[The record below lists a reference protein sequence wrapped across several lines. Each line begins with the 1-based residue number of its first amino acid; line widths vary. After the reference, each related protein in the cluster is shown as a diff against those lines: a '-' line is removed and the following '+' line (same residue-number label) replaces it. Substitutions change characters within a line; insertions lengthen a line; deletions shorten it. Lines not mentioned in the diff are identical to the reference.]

1 MRLKAFFIFIFFLL
15 ICVYHLQEYTPV
27 FASDRGSYTF
37 YLGSKSSSAK
47 TVTASAVDAKKTAK
61 QLDGITGEK
70 IFFEDKTYGENYA
83 LKIVKNLNA
92 KKVFSERVENTVCE
106 YYYTPKIYCFVL
118 IKNKRVNLHVV
129 KSVHGVSV
137 ATPLV
142 FDGY

>member
-15 ICVYHLQEYTPV
+15 ICFCHLQEYTPV

-37 YLGSKSSSAK
+37 YLGSTSSSAK
-47 TVTASAVDAKKTAK
+47 FVTASAVDAKTTAK
-61 QLDGITGEK
+61 QLKDITGEK
-70 IFFEDKTYGENYA
+70 IFFEDKIYGANYA
-83 LKIVKNLNA
+83 LKTVKSLNA
-92 KKVFSERVENTVCE
+92 KMVFSERVDNIVCE
-106 YYYTPKIYCFVL
+106 YYYTPKIYCFIL

-129 KSVHGVSV
+129 KSVHGVAV